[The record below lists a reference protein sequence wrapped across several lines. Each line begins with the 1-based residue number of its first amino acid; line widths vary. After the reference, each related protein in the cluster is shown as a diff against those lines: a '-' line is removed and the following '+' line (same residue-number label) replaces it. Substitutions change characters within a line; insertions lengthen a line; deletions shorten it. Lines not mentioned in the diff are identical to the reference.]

1 MQAMTN
7 ALMPLT
13 LSVCLAACSPCV
25 PEILPPASSV
35 TRREALEISRAY
47 TAMAWKGSS
56 RNIRHGKDPDGI
68 RIDTPDADA
77 PGGHA
82 GAWWRPGKCSTGMP
96 YKWGGFDTPRQFA
109 ARLKAD
115 AASGGAPAAAGDMGT
130 AEKQAAGDAAVSRFA
145 AGVDCSG
152 FVSRCWRLDRP
163 FSTRELPA
171 LSVPIPWEE
180 LRTGDILI
188 APGRHVLLFIQW
200 EGTEKGRFLGSE
212 AGPLPVWKCGEH
224 VFSRPSLEKNDYLP
238 MRYKGMLPARGPSNA
253 CSGSKERPAIRR

>member
-82 GAWWRPGKCSTGMP
+82 GAW
-96 YKWGGFDTPRQFA
+96 
-109 ARLKAD
+109 
-115 AASGGAPAAAGDMGT
+115 
-130 AEKQAAGDAAVSRFA
+130 
-145 AGVDCSG
+145 
-152 FVSRCWRLDRP
+152 
-163 FSTRELPA
+163 
-171 LSVPIPWEE
+171 
-180 LRTGDILI
+180 
-188 APGRHVLLFIQW
+188 
-200 EGTEKGRFLGSE
+200 
-212 AGPLPVWKCGEH
+212 
-224 VFSRPSLEKNDYLP
+224 
-238 MRYKGMLPARGPSNA
+238 
-253 CSGSKERPAIRR
+253 